1 MKKFFL
7 FAAMA
12 GVALTGCVKTESEV
26 AVKSDSNRI
35 VFDNPVVSSVT
46 RALIDGTEYPD
57 NVPFS
62 VYAQYKNDDTG
73 EDLLYMNN
81 VTTQHVMS
89 TPGTKQ
95 ESWIPEGS
103 YYWPKQGELSF
114 AAYSPTAAQDAFT
127 SVAWTNAAGFTFTG
141 FNAVTNNDATKLYDL
156 MYSDYVAGQKQTNEN
171 DYDKYYGIQLTFRH
185 ALSALV
191 FNAKTEEDY
200 GADAVIKITNIEV
213 LSPVGSGD
221 LSVTNSTG
229 LRATWTPGADVAS
242 MAVTGVTGATQLT
255 NTEAQQGNVML
266 MVPQTFDG
274 DVKVKITY
282 TMQMA
287 TSAAPVTHTYE
298 VALNTLE
305 ESDSASSTTA
315 HDGWDASRRYTY
327 NIIIGLDRIYFAPTV
342 EPWED
347 ITVTDT
353 ID

>member
-200 GADAVIKITNIEV
+200 GAGAVIKITNIEV

-229 LRATWTPGADVAS
+229 LRATWTPGVDVAS

-298 VALNTLE
+298 VALKTLN
-305 ESDSASSTTA
+305 ESDGVSTTT

-342 EPWED
+342 TDWED
-347 ITVTDT
+347 ITVTGT
-353 ID
+353 IE

>member
-62 VYAQYKNDDTG
+62 VYAQYKNDETG

-95 ESWIPEGS
+95 ESWIPVGS

-114 AAYSPTAAQDAFT
+114 AAYSPTKAQDAFT
-127 SVAWTNAAGFTFTG
+127 SVAWTNDDGFTFTG

-156 MYSDYVAGQKQTNEN
+156 MYSDYVADQKQGDEA
-171 DYDKYYGIQLTFRH
+171 DYTKYYGIQLTFRH

-213 LSPVGSGD
+213 LKPVGSGD
-221 LSVTNSTG
+221 LSVTNGTG
-229 LRATWTPGADVAS
+229 SRANWTPGADVAS

-255 NTEAQQGNVML
+255 NTEVPQGNEML

-298 VALNTLE
+298 VALNTLN
-305 ESDSASSTTA
+305 ESDGASSTA

-342 EPWED
+342 TDWED
-347 ITVTDT
+347 ITVTGT
-353 ID
+353 IE

>member
-46 RALIDGTEYPD
+46 RALIDGTMYPID
-57 NVPFS
+57 VPFS
-62 VYAQYKNDDTG
+62 VYAQYKNDETG

-81 VTTQHVMS
+81 VTTQYVTS

-171 DYDKYYGIQLTFRH
+171 DYDRYYGIQLTFRH

-191 FNAKTEEDY
+191 FKAKTEEDY
-200 GADAVIKITNIEV
+200 GADAVIKITKIEV

-221 LSVTNSTG
+221 LSVTNDTG
-229 LRATWTPGADVAS
+229 SRAIWTPGADVAS
-242 MAVTGVTGATQLT
+242 MAVTGVTGTTQLT

-266 MVPQTFDG
+266 MVPQTFNDET
-274 DVKVKITY
+274 KIKITY

-287 TSAAPVTHTYE
+287 TSVAPVTHTYE
-298 VALNTLE
+298 KALNSLN
-305 ESDSASSTTA
+305 ESDGASSTT

-342 EPWED
+342 EDWTD
-347 ITVTDT
+347 ITVTGT

>member
-7 FAAMA
+7 LAAMA

-62 VYAQYKNDDTG
+62 VYAQYKNDETG

-81 VTTQHVMS
+81 VTTEYLATSPS
-89 TPGTKQ
+89 TTGKS
-95 ESWIPEGS
+95 SWVPVGN
-103 YYWPKQGELSF
+103 YYWPKQGTLSF
-114 AAYSPTAAQDAFT
+114 AAYSPTAASTVFNTVSWADD
-127 SVAWTNAAGFTFTG
+127 SGFTFTG

-156 MYSDYVAGQKQTNEN
+156 MYSDYVARQTQANEQ
-171 DYDKYYGIQLTFRH
+171 DYTTYYGIQLTFRH

-213 LSPVGSGD
+213 LYPVGSGD
-221 LSVTNSTG
+221 LSVTNGTG
-229 LRATWTPGADVAS
+229 SRANWTPGADVAS

-255 NTEAQQGNVML
+255 NTEVPQGNEML

-298 VALNTLE
+298 VALNTLN
-305 ESDSASSTTA
+305 ESDGASSTT

-342 EPWED
+342 TDWED
-347 ITVTDT
+347 ITVTGT
-353 ID
+353 IE

>member
-46 RALIDGTEYPD
+46 RALIDGTEYPTY
-57 NVPFS
+57 VPFS

-81 VTTQHVMS
+81 VTTEYS
-89 TPGTKQ
+89 PTSPSEDGKPSWTPVGN
-95 ESWIPEGS
+95 

-156 MYSDYVAGQKQTNEN
+156 MYSDYVANQKQANEQ
-171 DYDKYYGIQLTFRH
+171 DYTQYYGIQLTFRH

-191 FNAKTEEDY
+191 FKAKTEEDY
-200 GADAVIKITNIEV
+200 GTDAVIKITKIEV

-221 LSVTNSTG
+221 LSVTNGTG
-229 LRATWTPGADVAS
+229 SRANWTPGADVAS

-255 NTEAQQGNVML
+255 NTEVPQGNEML

-287 TSAAPVTHTYE
+287 TSAAPVTHTYV
-298 VALNTLE
+298 VALNTLN
-305 ESDSASSTTA
+305 ESDGASSTT

-342 EPWED
+342 EDWTD
-347 ITVTDT
+347 ITVTGT
-353 ID
+353 IE

>member
-35 VFDNPVVSSVT
+35 VFDSPVVSSVT

-62 VYAQYKNDDTG
+62 VYAQYKNATTS

-81 VTTQHVMS
+81 VTTEYVTS

-95 ESWIPEGS
+95 ESWVPVGN
-103 YYWPKQGELSF
+103 YYWPKQGTLSF

-127 SVAWTNAAGFTFTG
+127 SVAWTDDAGFTFTG

-156 MYSDYVAGQKQTNEN
+156 MYSDYVADQEQSDEA
-171 DYDKYYGIQLTFRH
+171 DYEKYYGIQLTFRH

-191 FNAKTEEDY
+191 FKAKTEEDY

-213 LSPVGSGD
+213 LNPVGSGD
-221 LSVTNSTG
+221 LSVTNGTG
-229 LRATWTPGADVAS
+229 SRANWTAGADVAS

-255 NTEAQQGNVML
+255 NTEVPQGNEML
-266 MVPQTFDG
+266 MVPQTFDR

-298 VALNTLE
+298 VALNTLN
-305 ESDSASSTTA
+305 ESDGASSTT

-327 NIIIGLDRIYFAPTV
+327 NIIIGLDKIYFAPTV
-342 EPWED
+342 EDWTD
-347 ITVTDT
+347 ITVTGT
-353 ID
+353 IE

>member
-35 VFDNPVVSSVT
+35 VFDSPVVSSVT

-81 VTTQHVMS
+81 VTTKYVTS
-89 TPGTKQ
+89 TPGTNQ
-95 ESWIPEGS
+95 ESWIPDGN
-103 YYWPKQGELSF
+103 YYWPKQGTLSF

-127 SVAWTNAAGFTFTG
+127 SVAWTDAAGFTFTG

-156 MYSDYVAGQKQTNEN
+156 MYSDYVAKQTQAEEG
-171 DYDKYYGIQLTFRH
+171 DYDRYYGIQLTFRH

-213 LSPVGSGD
+213 LNPAGSGD
-221 LSVTNSTG
+221 LSVTNGTG
-229 LRATWTPGADVAS
+229 SRANWTPGADVTS

-255 NTEAQQGNVML
+255 NTEAQQGNEML
-266 MVPQTFDG
+266 MVPQAFDG

-298 VALNTLE
+298 KALNSLE
-305 ESDSASSTTA
+305 ESDGASTTA
-315 HDGWDASRRYTY
+315 HDGWDASRRYIY
-327 NIIIGLDRIYFAPTV
+327 NIIIGLDRIYFAPKVTD
-342 EPWED
+342 WED

>member
-7 FAAMA
+7 LAAMA

-213 LSPVGSGD
+213 LNPVGSGD
-221 LSVTNSTG
+221 LSVTNGTG
-229 LRATWTPGADVAS
+229 SRAIWTPGTDVAS
-242 MAVTGVTGATQLT
+242 MAVTGVTATQLT
-255 NTEAQQGNVML
+255 NTDVPQGNEML
-266 MVPQTFDG
+266 MVPQTFDEN
-274 DVKVKITY
+274 VKVKITY

-298 VALNTLE
+298 KALNSLN
-305 ESDSASSTTA
+305 ESDGASSTT

-327 NIIIGLDRIYFAPTV
+327 NIIIGLDKIYFAPTV
-342 EPWED
+342 EDWTD
-347 ITVTDT
+347 ITVTGT
-353 ID
+353 IE

>member
-62 VYAQYKNDDTG
+62 VYAQYKNDETG

-213 LSPVGSGD
+213 LNPVGSGD
-221 LSVTNSTG
+221 LSVTNGTG
-229 LRATWTPGADVAS
+229 SRAIWTPGTDVAS
-242 MAVTGVTGATQLT
+242 MAVTGVTATQLT
-255 NTEAQQGNVML
+255 NTDVPQGNEML
-266 MVPQTFDG
+266 MVPQTFDEN
-274 DVKVKITY
+274 VKVKITY

-298 VALNTLE
+298 KALNSLN
-305 ESDSASSTTA
+305 ESDGASSTT

-327 NIIIGLDRIYFAPTV
+327 NIIIGLDKIYFAPTV
-342 EPWED
+342 EDWTD
-347 ITVTDT
+347 ITVTGT
-353 ID
+353 IE

>member
-81 VTTQHVMS
+81 VTTKYVTS
-89 TPGTKQ
+89 TPGTNQ
-95 ESWIPEGS
+95 ESWIPEGN
-103 YYWPKQGELSF
+103 YYWPKQGDLSF

-127 SVAWTNAAGFTFTG
+127 SVAWTDAAGFTFTG

-156 MYSDYVAGQKQTNEN
+156 MYSDYVARQTQANES

-191 FNAKTEEDY
+191 FKAKTEEDY
-200 GADAVIKITNIEV
+200 GTDAEIKITKIEV

-229 LRATWTPGADVAS
+229 SRADWTPRTDVPS

-255 NTEAQQGNVML
+255 NTEEQQGNEML

-282 TMQMA
+282 TMRMA

-298 VALNTLE
+298 VALNTLT
-305 ESDSASSTTA
+305 ESDGASTTT

-327 NIIIGLDRIYFAPTV
+327 NIIIGLDRIYFAPQV
-342 EPWED
+342 EDWTD
-347 ITVTDT
+347 ITVTGT
-353 ID
+353 IE

>member
-35 VFDNPVVSSVT
+35 VFDSPVVSSVT

-62 VYAQYKNDDTG
+62 VYAQYKNDETG

-213 LSPVGSGD
+213 LNPVGSGD
-221 LSVTNSTG
+221 LSVTNGTG
-229 LRATWTPGADVAS
+229 SRAIWTPGTDVAS
-242 MAVTGVTGATQLT
+242 MAVTGVTATQLT
-255 NTEAQQGNVML
+255 NTDVPQGNEML
-266 MVPQTFDG
+266 MVPQTFDEN
-274 DVKVKITY
+274 VKVKITY

-298 VALNTLE
+298 KALNSLN
-305 ESDSASSTTA
+305 ESDGASSTT

-327 NIIIGLDRIYFAPTV
+327 NIIIGLDKIYFAPTV
-342 EPWED
+342 EDWTD
-347 ITVTDT
+347 ITVTGT
-353 ID
+353 IE

>member
-46 RALIDGTEYPD
+46 RALIDGTEYPTD
-57 NVPFS
+57 VPFS

-81 VTTQHVMS
+81 VPTKYVTS
-89 TPGTKQ
+89 TPGTNQ
-95 ESWIPEGS
+95 ESWIPEGN
-103 YYWPKQGELSF
+103 YYWPKQGDLSF

-127 SVAWTNAAGFTFTG
+127 SVAWTDAAGFTFTG

-156 MYSDYVAGQKQTNEN
+156 MYSDYVARQTQANES

-191 FNAKTEEDY
+191 FKAKTEEDY

-213 LSPVGSGD
+213 LNPVGSGD
-221 LSVTNSTG
+221 LSVTNGTG
-229 LRATWTPGADVAS
+229 SRANWTPGADVAS
-242 MAVTGVTGATQLT
+242 MAVTGVTGTQLT
-255 NTEAQQGNVML
+255 NTEVQQGNEML

-282 TMQMA
+282 MMQMA

-327 NIIIGLDRIYFAPTV
+327 NIIIGLDRIYFAPQVTD
-342 EPWED
+342 WED
-347 ITVTDT
+347 ITVTGT

>member
-35 VFDNPVVSSVT
+35 VFDIPVVSSVT

-62 VYAQYKNDDTG
+62 VYAQYKNDETG

-81 VTTQHVMS
+81 VTTEYVRS
-89 TPGTKQ
+89 TPGTNQ
-95 ESWIPEGS
+95 ESWVPEGN

-171 DYDKYYGIQLTFRH
+171 DYDRYYGIQLTFRH

-191 FNAKTEEDY
+191 FKAKTEEDY
-200 GADAVIKITNIEV
+200 GAGAVIKITKIEV

-221 LSVTNSTG
+221 LSVTNGTSS
-229 LRATWTPGADVAS
+229 RAIWTPGADVAS
-242 MAVTGVTGATQLT
+242 MAVTGVTATPLT
-255 NTEAQQGNVML
+255 NTDVPQGNVML
-266 MVPQTFDG
+266 MVPQAFDE

-298 VALNTLE
+298 KALNTLV

>member
-46 RALIDGTEYPD
+46 RALIDGTEYPTD
-57 NVPFS
+57 VPFS
-62 VYAQYKNDDTG
+62 VYAQYKNDNTG

-213 LSPVGSGD
+213 LNPVGSGD
-221 LSVTNSTG
+221 LSVTNGTG
-229 LRATWTPGADVAS
+229 SRAIWTPGTDVAS
-242 MAVTGVTGATQLT
+242 MAVTGVTATQLT
-255 NTEAQQGNVML
+255 NTDVPQGNEML
-266 MVPQTFDG
+266 MVPQTFDEN
-274 DVKVKITY
+274 VKVKITY

-298 VALNTLE
+298 KALNSLN
-305 ESDSASSTTA
+305 ESDGASSTT

-327 NIIIGLDRIYFAPTV
+327 NIIIGLDKIYFAPTV
-342 EPWED
+342 EDWTD
-347 ITVTDT
+347 ITVTGT
-353 ID
+353 IE